1 MIKRANICLK
11 ELFVLSLVK
20 CLINK
25 FWMKKI
31 YTSRKKTL
39 SSIKIINVIFVIDGN
54 TLTREQVKKRLQK
67 KTDESKPGSK
77 SPPSICVSSTS
88 SHSLGV
94 VRVVLLDIE

>member
-1 MIKRANICLK
+1 MLP
-11 ELFVLSLVK
+11 LVK

-54 TLTREQVKKRLQK
+54 TLTREQVKKK
-67 KTDESKPGSK
+67 FAKEN
-77 SPPSICVSSTS
+77 
-88 SHSLGV
+88 
-94 VRVVLLDIE
+94 E